1 MEIILV
7 VFYPNNSYYRY
18 YYYYVYCQIKIWIQ
32 VYLLLLFNCVI
43 IIEMVKLI

>member
-7 VFYPNNSYYRY
+7 EFYPNNISYYRY
-18 YYYYVYCQIKIWIQ
+18 YYFLYCQIKIWIQ